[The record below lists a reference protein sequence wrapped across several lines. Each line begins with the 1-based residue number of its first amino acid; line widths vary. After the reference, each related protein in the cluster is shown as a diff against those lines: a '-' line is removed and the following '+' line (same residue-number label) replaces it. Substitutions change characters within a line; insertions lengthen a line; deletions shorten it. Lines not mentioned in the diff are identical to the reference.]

1 MYHPTHRNNQS
12 GNKKNTLSHQSFKIG
27 LEAQPQPPKQSN
39 KQTKKSFSLKKK
51 KIAKLPPMM

>member
-1 MYHPTHRNNQS
+1 MYHPTNRNNQS

-39 KQTKKSFSLKKK
+39 KTKKSFSLKKK
-51 KIAKLPPMM
+51 NMAKLPPMM